1 MDINREKLIR
11 HKVKRFLSSE
21 EETIFEQLIQSD
33 HSFSE
38 AYQDHKDIHLM
49 IKASEKEA
57 IKQQLNQIEKHIQKR
72 SVKKLWYS
80 ISGIAAVIV
89 FCLLCNPF
97 QNASQEDLYNQ
108 YFQTYPNTYQPV
120 VRGDSNA
127 LTLAFVAYENG
138 DYSKSSILFNQL
150 LAQKENENIQF
161 YYAMSLLYLQN
172 TEQAL
177 KEFDTLETVDFQ
189 YQKQVLWY
197 KGLILL
203 KTDEPEKSKL
213 IFEKLRSD
221 FPDYKKKETK
231 LILLSIE

>member
-89 FCLLCNPF
+89 FCLPISKRI
-97 QNASQEDLYNQ
+97 A
-108 YFQTYPNTYQPV
+108 
-120 VRGDSNA
+120 RGPLQSIFSNIPKY
-127 LTLAFVAYENG
+127 LST
-138 DYSKSSILFNQL
+138 SS
-150 LAQKENENIQF
+150 
-161 YYAMSLLYLQN
+161 
-172 TEQAL
+172 
-177 KEFDTLETVDFQ
+177 
-189 YQKQVLWY
+189 
-197 KGLILL
+197 
-203 KTDEPEKSKL
+203 
-213 IFEKLRSD
+213 
-221 FPDYKKKETK
+221 
-231 LILLSIE
+231 